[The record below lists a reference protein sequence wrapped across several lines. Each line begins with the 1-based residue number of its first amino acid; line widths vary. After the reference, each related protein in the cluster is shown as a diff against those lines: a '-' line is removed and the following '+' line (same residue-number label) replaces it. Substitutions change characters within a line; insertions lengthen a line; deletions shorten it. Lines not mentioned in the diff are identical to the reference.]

1 MHGEHNQSMSEGLTF
16 GGKEEA
22 LEICKAI
29 NKKKIKN
36 QKSKIKIKIKMY
48 AKIHSDD
55 MLWNRC
61 ITKVIYCE
69 ISCKS
74 DCL

>member
-1 MHGEHNQSMSEGLTF
+1 MHGEHNRSMSEGLTF

-29 NKKKIKN
+29 KKN
-36 QKSKIKIKIKMY
+36 QKSKIKIKIKIKMY

-61 ITKVIYCE
+61 ITKVTYCE